1 MDKIN
6 ITNLFRTLTSISFA
20 VTIYGLIQTK
30 SIDELV
36 DKIEKE
42 QIKNKLINEKY
53 INFTFK

>member
-6 ITNLFRTLTSISFA
+6 ITNLFRTLSSISFA
-20 VTIYGLIQTK
+20 VTIYGLIQNK

-53 INFTFK
+53 KKFTFK